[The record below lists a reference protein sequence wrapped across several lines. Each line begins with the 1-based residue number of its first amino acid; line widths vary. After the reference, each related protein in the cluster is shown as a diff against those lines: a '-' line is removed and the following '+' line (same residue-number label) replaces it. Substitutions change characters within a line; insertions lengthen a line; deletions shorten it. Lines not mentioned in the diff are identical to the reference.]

1 MAVEDI
7 GARRLAGLIPRPLSR
22 PAWAGK
28 FDQPMRPA
36 PAAHSHEAS
45 GITLQAKISN
55 LFMTCI
61 LPYNWTNPRSAIEI
75 CGRRKEGQFLRQILF
90 AMILTASAALAQ
102 EPSPKTAPTI
112 PFDSVPDFLKLPP
125 DLYLGEAAG
134 VAVNSKGHVFVFSR
148 GGTSGPAYGA
158 AAAQLLEFDAD
169 GKFVREI
176 GRNLYAWSFAH
187 AVRIDKED
195 NIWAVDKGSD
205 MVIKFNPDGRVMMVF
220 GRKKEASDEADGPW
234 AHPSPP
240 APPVDGTFRQVTDV
254 TWDPAGNTYI
264 SDGYI
269 NSRVA
274 KYDADGNWVKSWGE
288 FGTGPGQFRVLHSI
302 QADAEGHLYV
312 ADRGNGRIQVFDGD
326 GNLIRIMQIGVPF
339 DYARARAAIG
349 PKPGSPDGSLA
360 SYGAALTMA
369 PGAPWALCITPPPN
383 QVLYS
388 ADAFPGRI
396 YKMTLDG
403 KVLGV
408 LGETGKKLK
417 QFGWI
422 HEIACPSENELYVAE
437 LLNWRIQKLIL
448 HPQSQ

>member
-1 MAVEDI
+1 M
-7 GARRLAGLIPRPLSR
+7 RRIAIALILLS
-22 PAWAGK
+22 
-28 FDQPMRPA
+28 
-36 PAAHSHEAS
+36 
-45 GITLQAKISN
+45 T
-55 LFMTCI
+55 
-61 LPYNWTNPRSAIEI
+61 
-75 CGRRKEGQFLRQILF
+75 
-90 AMILTASAALAQ
+90 AALAQ
-102 EPSPKTAPTI
+102 EPSLQTAPTI

-187 AVRIDKED
+187 AVRIDAHD

-205 MVIKFNPDGRVMMVF
+205 MVIEFNPEGRVLMVF
-220 GRKKEASDEADGPW
+220 GRKKEASDESDGPW

-240 APPVDGTFRQVTDV
+240 APPVDGMFRQVTDV

-274 KYDADGNWVKSWGE
+274 KYDPDGNWIKSWGE
-288 FGTGPGQFRVLHSI
+288 FGKGPGQFRVLHSI
-302 QADAEGHLYV
+302 QADAAGNIYV
-312 ADRGNGRIQVFDGD
+312 ADRGNARIQVFDGG

-339 DYARARAAIG
+339 DYARARPAIG
-349 PKPGSPDGSLA
+349 PKPGAPDGSLA
-360 SYGAALTMA
+360 SYGVALTMA
-369 PGAPWALCITPPPN
+369 PGSPWALCITPPPH

-396 YKMTLDG
+396 YKLTLDG

>member
-1 MAVEDI
+1 MRHVVLALFLVAGSLYAQQTAV
-7 GARRLAGLIPRPLSR
+7 P
-22 PAWAGK
+22 
-28 FDQPMRPA
+28 Q
-36 PAAHSHEAS
+36 
-45 GITLQAKISN
+45 IS
-55 LFMTCI
+55 
-61 LPYNWTNPRSAIEI
+61 YH
-75 CGRRKEGQFLRQILF
+75 
-90 AMILTASAALAQ
+90 
-102 EPSPKTAPTI
+102 
-112 PFDSVPDFLKLPP
+112 SVPDFLKLPP
-125 DLYLGEAAG
+125 DLYFGEVVG
-134 VAVNSKGHVFVFSR
+134 VAVNSKGHIFIFHR
-148 GGTSGPAYGA
+148 GGSSHGPAFA
-158 AAAQLLEFDAD
+158 NTAAQLWEFDSD
-169 GKFVREI
+169 GRFVREI
-176 GRNLYAWSFAH
+176 GKNLYAWSFAH
-187 AVRIDKED
+187 AVRVDRDD
-195 NIWAVDKGSD
+195 NIWVIDKGSD
-205 MVIKFNPDGRVMMVF
+205 MIVRFNPEGHVTMVI
-220 GRKKEASDEADGPW
+220 GRKQEASDADTKPYE
-234 AHPSPP
+234 HLNPP
-240 APPVDGTFRQVTDV
+240 LPPQNGRFRQPTDV
-254 TWDPAGNTYI
+254 TWDPAGDIFI

-326 GNLIRIMQIGVPF
+326 GHLIRIMQIGVPF
-339 DYARARAAIG
+339 DYTRAHAAIG
-349 PKPGSPDGSLA
+349 PKPGAPDGSLA

-408 LGETGKKLK
+408 LGETGKQLK

>member
-1 MAVEDI
+1 M
-7 GARRLAGLIPRPLSR
+7 
-22 PAWAGK
+22 
-28 FDQPMRPA
+28 
-36 PAAHSHEAS
+36 
-45 GITLQAKISN
+45 
-55 LFMTCI
+55 
-61 LPYNWTNPRSAIEI
+61 
-75 CGRRKEGQFLRQILF
+75 RQILF
-90 AMILTASAALAQ
+90 AMILTARAALAQ
-102 EPSPKTAPTI
+102 EPSPRTAPTI
-112 PFDSVPDFLKLPP
+112 PFDSVADFLKLPP

-158 AAAQLLEFDAD
+158 AAAQLLEFDAN

-220 GRKKEASDEADGPW
+220 GRKKEASDEAEGPW

-274 KYDADGNWVKSWGE
+274 KYDADGNWVNSWGQ

-302 QADAEGHLYV
+302 SGRRRGPPLCCGPRQWTHSGLRRRRKPDSNH
-312 ADRGNGRIQVFDGD
+312 ADRSPVRLREGPRSYRTEARVAGRQSGKLWRRVDHG
-326 GNLIRIMQIGVPF
+326 
-339 DYARARAAIG
+339 ARRA
-349 PKPGSPDGSLA
+349 L
-360 SYGAALTMA
+360 GALHHSAAQSGAL
-369 PGAPWALCITPPPN
+369 
-383 QVLYS
+383 
-388 ADAFPGRI
+388 
-396 YKMTLDG
+396 
-403 KVLGV
+403 
-408 LGETGKKLK
+408 
-417 QFGWI
+417 
-422 HEIACPSENELYVAE
+422 
-437 LLNWRIQKLIL
+437 
-448 HPQSQ
+448 